1 MFDKSKFIAQYKA
14 ETRERLQ
21 RLNQGVLSLEKKPDD
36 RALLEVMMRE
46 AHTIKGSSIMMGYQR
61 IAALTHGLESG
72 FQEALLGQLQLEKKH
87 FDLIFECLD
96 AIDPLLDDK
105 VTWKEKGV
113 DYPVAQVLC
122 DKLADTFVEGGKE
135 KPARPKPPPPEPP
148 EMPPTFE
155 PVSVPKVSP
164 PPVPSPLSHFG
175 EDSVRI
181 DIDKLDSLMNLS
193 GELLVSGL
201 RLDNLTRQLSQ
212 KMGAAAKGE
221 HVNLVDTVAEL
232 LKADSSIN
240 HITSSLKD
248 EVTRLRMVPVS
259 YLFSSFPRAM
269 RDLAHERGKEISFE
283 IHGDDTQ
290 LDKAILDQLK
300 EPLLHL
306 LRNSV
311 DHGVEDG
318 DARVRLGKPDE
329 GKITLKAFRE
339 SNQVVIEVSDDGAGI
354 DPEKVR
360 RKAVEMGFL
369 PEDRAYDLGEEQV
382 VQLLFTPGFS
392 TKDEVTD
399 VSGRGFGL
407 DVVREK
413 ISLLKGRVEITSK
426 VGEGTRFSLRLPLT
440 MAITES
446 LIIISGSDTYA
457 IPIESVVETLRVR
470 PNEMRSVEGK
480 DVITVRGYIMPLVRL
495 NDLFGLPARGIL
507 EREFFP
513 VVVVQSVEKKVAILV
528 DYVQGRQEIVIKALG
543 DPLQNVKNISGATIM
558 GDGGVVL
565 ILDIPSIIESCEGVI
580 IKRVAVAEQKE
591 SDQKRMK
598 TILLA
603 EDALTTAMLEKN
615 ILEAAGFSVVI
626 ARDGSEALKKA
637 SQEKFDLV
645 ITDVLMPNM
654 DGFELTTA
662 LKRDK
667 TLKDIPVIIVTTR
680 ETDADKRRGMDAGAS
695 AYILKSEFTSE
706 GLLETIERLIG

>member
-1 MFDKSKFIAQYKA
+1 MFDKSKFIGQYKA

-21 RLNQGVLSLEKKPDD
+21 RLNEGVLNLEKKPEDM
-36 RALLEVMMRE
+36 ALLEIMMRE

-61 IAALTHGLESG
+61 IADITHGLESG
-72 FQEALLGQLQLEKKH
+72 FQQAMSGQLQLEKKH

-105 VTWKEKGV
+105 VTWQEKGV
-113 DYPVAQVLC
+113 DYPVAQTLC
-122 DKLADTFVEGGKE
+122 DKLAETFKLPPAPQPSPQETSRPPL
-135 KPARPKPPPPEPP
+135 KPA
-148 EMPPTFE
+148 
-155 PVSVPKVSP
+155 PKVVP
-164 PPVPSPLSHFG
+164 PPVPSPLVHAG
-175 EDSVRI
+175 EDSIRI
-181 DIDKLDSLMNLS
+181 DTDKLDSLMNLS
-193 GELLVSGL
+193 GELLIAGL
-201 RLDNLTRQLSQ
+201 RLDNLTRRLAH
-212 KMGAAAKGE
+212 KVEAAAKGE
-221 HVNLVDTVAEL
+221 HVDLADTVAQL
-232 LKADSSIN
+232 LKADNRIN

-248 EVTRLRMVPVS
+248 EVIRLRMVPVS
-259 YLFSSFPRAM
+259 YLFSSFSRAM
-269 RDLAHERGKEISFE
+269 RDLAHDRGKEINFE

-311 DHGVEDG
+311 DHGVETE
-318 DARVRLGKPDE
+318 AERVRLGKTSD
-329 GKITLKAFRE
+329 GKITLSAFRE

-354 DPEKVR
+354 DPEAVR
-360 RKAVEMGFL
+360 LKAVERGL
-369 PEDRAYDLGEEQV
+369 LSADRAGELGEEQV
-382 VQLLFTPGFS
+382 VQLLFTAGFS

-413 ISLLKGRVEITSK
+413 LSLLKGRVEIESH
-426 VGEGTRFSLRLPLT
+426 VGKGTRFSLRLPLT

-446 LIIISGSDTYA
+446 LIVISGNDTYA
-457 IPIESVVETLRVR
+457 IPIESVVETLRAR
-470 PNEMRSVEGK
+470 PDEIRSVEGK
-480 DVITVRGYIMPLVRL
+480 DVITVRGYIMPLLRL

-507 EREFFP
+507 EREFLP
-513 VVVVQSVEKKVAILV
+513 VVVVQSVEKKIAILV
-528 DYVQGRQEIVIKALG
+528 DAVQGRQEIVIKALG

-558 GDGGVVL
+558 GDGGVML
-565 ILDIPSIIESCEGVI
+565 ILDVPSIIESCEGVI
-580 IKRVAVAEQKE
+580 IRRVAMIEKKE
-591 SDQKRMK
+591 AGQKRLK

>member
-1 MFDKSKFIAQYKA
+1 MIDKSKFIDQYKA

-21 RLNQGVLSLEKKPDD
+21 RLNQGVLALEKKPRDK
-36 RALLEVMMRE
+36 ALLEAMMRE

-61 IAALTHGLESG
+61 VADVTHGLETG
-72 FQEALLGQLQLEKKH
+72 FQKALSGQLQLEKRH
-87 FDLIFECLD
+87 IDLVFECLD

-113 DYPVAQVLC
+113 EYPVAQVLC
-122 DKLADTFVEGGKE
+122 DKLAAAFAIGEKKKASKTPTAK
-135 KPARPKPPPPEPP
+135 KPAPKVTPPPI
-148 EMPPTFE
+148 
-155 PVSVPKVSP
+155 
-164 PPVPSPLSHFG
+164 PSPLAHRVG
-175 EDSVRI
+175 EDSIRI

-201 RLDNLTRQLSQ
+201 RLDTLTRQISQ
-212 KMGAAAKGE
+212 KIDAAARGE
-221 HVNLVDTVAEL
+221 EVHLQDVVAEL
-232 LKADSSIN
+232 VKADDHINQITTSI
-240 HITSSLKD
+240 KD
-248 EVTRLRMVPVS
+248 EVTRLRMVPVA

-269 RDLAHERGKEISFE
+269 RDLAHERGKEIHFE
-283 IHGDDTQ
+283 IHGDETQ

-306 LRNSV
+306 LRNAV
-311 DHGVEDG
+311 DHGIETG
-318 DARVRLGKPDE
+318 DERVRLAKPAE
-329 GKITLKAFRE
+329 GKITLSAFRE
-339 SNQVVIEVSDDGAGI
+339 ANQVVIEVADDGAGI

-360 RKAVEMGFL
+360 RKAVEKGLL
-369 PEDRAYDLGEEQV
+369 PADRAGELGEEQV
-382 VQLLFTPGFS
+382 IQLLFTPGFS
-392 TKDEVTD
+392 TRSEVTE

-413 ISLLKGRVEITSK
+413 MSFLKGRVEIASRI
-426 VGEGTRFSLRLPLT
+426 GEGTRFSLRLPLT

-446 LIIISGSDTYA
+446 LIVISGADTYA
-457 IPIESVVETLRVR
+457 FPIESVVETIRTR
-470 PNEMRSVEGK
+470 PDAVRSVEGK

-495 NDLFGLPARGIL
+495 GDLFGLPVRGIL

-513 VVVVQSVEKKVAILV
+513 VVVVQSVERKVAIQV
-528 DYVQGRQEIVIKALG
+528 DHILGRQEIVIKALG

-565 ILDIPSIIESCEGVI
+565 ILDVPSIIDSCEGVI
-580 IKRVAVAEQKE
+580 IKRVAAAPGPAETVK
-591 SDQKRMK
+591 KRKK

-615 ILEAAGFSVVI
+615 ILESAGFSVVI
-626 ARDGSEALKKA
+626 AHDGSEALKKA
-637 SQEKFDLV
+637 AQEKFDLV
-645 ITDVLMPNM
+645 ITDVLMPHM

-667 TLKDIPVIIVTTR
+667 ILKDIPVIIVTTR
-680 ETDADKRRGMDAGAS
+680 ESDADKRRGMDAGAS

>member
-1 MFDKSKFIAQYKA
+1 MMDKSKFIDQYKA

-21 RLNQGVLSLEKKPDD
+21 RLNQGVLALEKKPRDK
-36 RALLEVMMRE
+36 ALLEAMMRE

-61 IAALTHGLESG
+61 VADVTHGLETG
-72 FQEALLGQLQLEKKH
+72 FQKALSGQLHLEKKQ

-113 DYPVAQVLC
+113 EYPVAQVLC
-122 DKLADTFVEGGKE
+122 DKLAVAFAISEKKKAPKTPVAP
-135 KPARPKPPPPEPP
+135 KPAPKVTPPPI
-148 EMPPTFE
+148 
-155 PVSVPKVSP
+155 
-164 PPVPSPLSHFG
+164 PSPLAHRVG
-175 EDSVRI
+175 EDSIRI

-201 RLDNLTRQLSQ
+201 RLDTLTRQISQ
-212 KMGAAAKGE
+212 KVDAAARGE
-221 HVNLVDTVAEL
+221 EVHLQDVVAEL
-232 LKADSSIN
+232 VKADGQITQITTSI
-240 HITSSLKD
+240 KD
-248 EVTRLRMVPVS
+248 EVTRLRMVPVA

-269 RDLAHERGKEISFE
+269 RDLAHERGKEINFE
-283 IHGDDTQ
+283 IHGDETQ

-306 LRNSV
+306 LRNAV
-311 DHGVEDG
+311 DHGIETG
-318 DARVRLGKPDE
+318 DERVDLGKTAE
-329 GKITLKAFRE
+329 GKITLSAFRE
-339 SNQVVIEVSDDGAGI
+339 ANQVVIEVADDGAGI

-360 RKAVEMGFL
+360 RKAVEKGLL
-369 PEDRAYDLGEEQV
+369 PTDRAGELGEEQV

-392 TKDEVTD
+392 TKSEVTE

-413 ISLLKGRVEITSK
+413 ISFLKGRVEIASK
-426 VGEGTRFSLRLPLT
+426 IGEGTRFSLRLPLT

-446 LIIISGSDTYA
+446 LIVISGTDTYA
-457 IPIESVVETLRVR
+457 FPIESVVETIRAR
-470 PNEMRSVEGK
+470 PDEVRSVEGK
-480 DVITVRGYIMPLVRL
+480 DVITVRGYIMPLIRL
-495 NDLFGLPARGIL
+495 GDLFGLPVRGIL

-513 VVVVQSVEKKVAILV
+513 VVVVQSVERKIAIQV
-528 DYVQGRQEIVIKALG
+528 DHIQGRQEIVIKALG

-565 ILDIPSIIESCEGVI
+565 ILDVPSIIDSCEGVI
-580 IKRVAVAEQKE
+580 IKRVAAAAGPTEMAK
-591 SDQKRMK
+591 KRKK

-615 ILEAAGFSVVI
+615 ILESAGFSVVI

-637 SQEKFDLV
+637 AQEKFDLI

-667 TLKDIPVIIVTTR
+667 ILKDIPVIIVTTR
-680 ETDADKRRGMDAGAS
+680 ESDADKRRGMDAGAS